1 MAYRLRGGTVH
12 AEVNGTPLE
21 ALVRAATPGQVDLE
35 IDGARRVYRVHQ
47 VGADSYVD
55 ASDGSSALSESP
67 RFGDPTKLAPAGSLL
82 APMPGLVLRVLA
94 EPGAVVTAGQPLLVL
109 EAMKME
115 QTVSA
120 PADGVLAELRAK
132 AGEQVSTGQVLA
144 VLESGD

>member
-1 MAYRLRGGTVH
+1 MT
-12 AEVNGTPLE
+12 TPLE
-21 ALVRAATPGQVDLE
+21 ALVHAASPDRIDLE
-35 IDGARRVYRVHQ
+35 IDGTRRVYRVHQ

-55 ASDGSSALSESP
+55 ASDGSSALSEVP
-67 RFGDPTKLAPAGSLL
+67 RFGDPEKTAPAGSLL

-94 EPGAVVTAGQPLLVL
+94 EVGAVVTAGQPLLVL

-120 PADGVLAELRAK
+120 PADGVVAELRAK

-144 VLESGD
+144 VLEAGG